1 MNMTSAFA
9 LYGAKIKNPRWAVS
23 AIATDGALV
32 LSCWAH
38 YFKTA
43 QPGTMRYSDRLS
55 RWSEANA
62 AGSDLCRTHLLKAQD
77 EGLDIRLVI
86 ATTKDERT
94 VDAGSGAAVKADFA
108 ARRTHTGRVV
118 EFDGDQLVVDFSRPT
133 T

>member
-23 AIATDGALV
+23 ALATDGALV

-62 AGSDLCRTHLLKAQD
+62 VGSDLCREHLEKAQA
-77 EGLDIRLVI
+77 ESLPIRLVI
-86 ATTKDERT
+86 ATTKDEAT
-94 VDAGSGAAVKADFA
+94 VDGGTGATVKADFT
-108 ARRTHTGRVV
+108 ARRTHIGHVV
-118 EFDGDQLVVDFSRPT
+118 EFDGDELVVDFVRPT
-133 T
+133 E